1 MAVLLH
7 IDSSL
12 FPLERSGS
20 RQLTD
25 AFRRAWEAAHPQ
37 GSVLYRDL
45 AAAPVPHLDAATV
58 TADAVPAPRE
68 ELIAEFEKAD
78 VVLIGAPMY
87 NFTIPS
93 TVKAW
98 LDQVIL
104 VGRTFGEGVAPSGKR
119 AVVAA
124 SRGGSYAPGSP
135 RAGFDFDT
143 NYLEKVLGA
152 GLGMQV
158 EVITR
163 ELTMAPVNPAM
174 AELVPLAEE
183 SARQSLERAAE
194 SAREHVALLGAQG

>member
-7 IDSSL
+7 VDSSL
-12 FPLERSGS
+12 FPLENSGS
-20 RQLTD
+20 RRLTD
-25 AFRRAWEAAHPQ
+25 AFRRSWEEAHPQ
-37 GSVLYRDL
+37 GSVVYRDL

-58 TADAVPAPRE
+58 TAGTLPPLRE

-93 TVKAW
+93 TLKAW
-98 LDQVIL
+98 LDQIIL
-104 VGRTFGEGVAPSGKR
+104 AGRTFGPGVEPSGKH

-124 SRGGSYAPGSP
+124 SLGGSYGPGTP

-143 NYLEKVLGA
+143 TYLEKVLGG
-152 GLGMQV
+152 GLGMRV

-174 AELVPLAEE
+174 AELVPQAEE
-183 SARQSLERAAE
+183 SARRTLERATA
-194 SAREHVALLGAQG
+194 SAREHAALVA

>member
-12 FPLERSGS
+12 FPLEGSGS
-20 RQLTD
+20 RQVTD
-25 AFRRAWEAAHPQ
+25 AFRKSWEEAHPQ
-37 GSVLYRDL
+37 GSVIRRDL
-45 AAAPVPHLDAATV
+45 AATPVPHLDAATV
-58 TADAVPAPRE
+58 TADTVPALRE

-78 VVLIGAPMY
+78 LVLIGAPMY

-93 TVKAW
+93 TLKAW
-98 LDQVIL
+98 LDQIL
-104 VGRTFGEGVAPSGKR
+104 LAGRTFGEGVSPSGKR
-119 AVVAA
+119 IVIAS
-124 SRGGSYAPGSP
+124 SRGGSYRPGTP

-143 NYLEKVLGA
+143 NYLRKVLGDVL
-152 GLGMQV
+152 GLPV

-183 SARQSLERAAE
+183 SAQQSLERAAE
-194 SAREHVALLGAQG
+194 SAREHAALLA

>member
-12 FPLERSGS
+12 FPLEGSGS
-20 RQLTD
+20 RQLTA
-25 AFRRAWEAAHPQ
+25 AFRRVWEEAHPQ
-37 GSVLYRDL
+37 GGVIYRDL

-58 TADAVPAPRE
+58 TAESVPALRE
-68 ELIAEFEKAD
+68 ELIAEFERAD

-93 TVKAW
+93 TLKAW
-98 LDQVIL
+98 LDQIIL
-104 VGRTFGEGVAPSGKR
+104 AGRTFGEGVAPSGKR
-119 AVVAA
+119 VVVAA
-124 SRGGSYAPGSP
+124 SRGGSYRPGTP

-143 NYLEKVLGA
+143 NYLEKVLEG
-152 GLGMQV
+152 GLGLEV
-158 EVITR
+158 ETITR
-163 ELTMAPVNPAM
+163 ELTMAPRKPAM

-194 SAREHVALLGAQG
+194 SARRHAALLA

>member
-25 AFRRAWEAAHPQ
+25 AFRRVWEEAHPQ
-37 GSVLYRDL
+37 GGVIYRDL

-58 TADAVPAPRE
+58 TAESVPAPRE

-78 VVLIGAPMY
+78 VILIGAPMY

-93 TVKAW
+93 TLKAW
-98 LDQVIL
+98 LDQIIL
-104 VGRTFGEGVAPSGKR
+104 AGRTFGEGVVPSGKH
-119 AVVAA
+119 VVIAS
-124 SRGGSYAPGSP
+124 SRGGSYRPGTP

-143 NYLEKVLGA
+143 NYLEKVLEG
-152 GLGMQV
+152 GLGLRV
-158 EVITR
+158 ETITR
-163 ELTMAPVNPAM
+163 ELTMAAVKPAM
-174 AELVPLAEE
+174 ADLVPLAEE
-183 SARQSLERAAE
+183 SARRSLERVAE
-194 SAREHVALLGAQG
+194 SARRHAALLA

>member
-12 FPLERSGS
+12 SPLERSGS
-20 RQLTD
+20 RRLTD
-25 AFRRAWEAAHPQ
+25 AFRKAWEEEHPQ
-37 GSVLYRDL
+37 GSVVYRDL

-58 TADAVPAPRE
+58 TAASVPPLRE

-93 TVKAW
+93 TLKAW
-98 LDQVIL
+98 LDHVIL
-104 VGRTFGEGVAPSGKR
+104 AGRTFGPDVAPSGKR
-119 AVVAA
+119 AVVAS
-124 SRGGSYAPGSP
+124 SRGGSYRPGTP
-135 RAGFDFDT
+135 RAGFEFDT
-143 NYLEKVLGA
+143 NYLEKVLGD
-152 GLGMQV
+152 GLGLRV

-163 ELTMAPVNPAM
+163 ELTMAAVNPAM
-174 AELVPLAEE
+174 AELVPQAEE

-194 SAREHVALLGAQG
+194 SAREHAALLA

>member
-12 FPLERSGS
+12 SPLERSGS
-20 RQLTD
+20 RRLTD
-25 AFRRAWEAAHPQ
+25 AFRTAWEEAHPQ
-37 GSVLYRDL
+37 GGVVYRDL

-58 TADAVPAPRE
+58 TAASVPPARE

-93 TVKAW
+93 TLKAW
-98 LDQVIL
+98 LDHVIL
-104 VGRTFGEGVAPSGKR
+104 AGRTFGPGVAPSGKR
-119 AVVAA
+119 AVVAS
-124 SRGGSYAPGSP
+124 SRGGSYRPGTP
-135 RAGFDFDT
+135 RAGFEFDT
-143 NYLEKVLGA
+143 NYLERVLGD
-152 GLGMQV
+152 GLGLQV

-163 ELTMAPVNPAM
+163 ELTMAAVNPAM
-174 AELVPLAEE
+174 AELVPQAEE

-194 SAREHVALLGAQG
+194 SAREHAALLA